1 MFRTEGFIILN
12 WDMEKEKILEICNA
26 LSKGNLMETLEMEF
40 VDVGD
45 DFLSARMPVTPRVHQ
60 LDGVLHGGATVAL
73 AETVGSAAVS
83 VLNRDANVSTVGI
96 EISANH
102 VRSVRSGYVTA
113 TARPIHSGKTIQLWE
128 IKVVDEDDNL
138 ISHCKLSTF
147 SRPKK

>member
-1 MFRTEGFIILN
+1 
-12 WDMEKEKILEICNA
+12 MEKEKILEICNA

-83 VLNRDANVSTVGI
+83 VLNRDTNVSTVGI

-102 VRSVRSGYVTA
+102 VRSVNSGYVTA

-128 IKVVDEDDNL
+128 IKVVDEDNNL